1 MLTEDMAM
9 DDKELNEK
17 ESLELIT
24 RMIDRARQTELR
36 GLNFIRLYGGLG
48 VLMMIVQFI
57 WHDDWLNTLW
67 IPVPLVAYLVP
78 FVRERMWKKQR
89 TVMGRIVKTGWG
101 KFTLLAVI
109 AAIYGAFDVPQH
121 ILPLMALPLV
131 CAMFMLSGML
141 KSGDL
146 LGIASGGLCF
156 CLVSFGKDEIR
167 GVILYGFFIFF
178 LSWLTADFG
187 LSRKKRDKKTPQ
199 C

>member
-1 MLTEDMAM
+1 MTM

-48 VLMMIVQFI
+48 VLMMIIQFI
-57 WHDDWLNTLW
+57 WHDDWLNALW
-67 IPVPLVAYLVP
+67 IPVPLVAYFVP
-78 FVRERMWKKQR
+78 FVRERMWKKPR

-101 KFTLLAVI
+101 EFTLLAVL
-109 AAIYGAFDVPQH
+109 AAIYGAFGVPQH
-121 ILPLMALPLV
+121 MLPLMALPLV

-146 LGIASGGLCF
+146 LGTAFGGLCF
-156 CLVSFGKDEIR
+156 CLAGFGKDELR
-167 GVILYGFFIFF
+167 GSLLYGFFIFF
-178 LSWLTADFG
+178 LFCLTADFG
-187 LSRKKRDKKTPQ
+187 LSRKKRDKKHRNAETA
-199 C
+199 

>member
-1 MLTEDMAM
+1 M

-146 LGIASGGLCF
+146 LGTAFGGLCF
-156 CLVSFGKDEIR
+156 CLVGFGQEKMQ
-167 GVILYGFFIFF
+167 GFVQFWIFAF
-178 LSWLTADFG
+178 FVFCLLSDFG